1 MNNMPKWSK
10 TIKNMAFLAMFP
22 IFLVKTLDK
31 IDTKWGTGDH
41 PMPHFAAIW
50 TQIPLDK
57 ILRGSK
63 WVARLHKAH
72 HIMHTCV
79 YYAFYGVSFSG
90 DFVALGSMPCALH
103 SWRSLC
109 ISRMHAAS
117 SMFLLSILSMRDRI
131 SLLPP
136 ASFMSMHALVT
147 EQ

>member
-1 MNNMPKWSK
+1 
-10 TIKNMAFLAMFP
+10 
-22 IFLVKTLDK
+22 
-31 IDTKWGTGDH
+31 
-41 PMPHFAAIW
+41 MPHFAAIW

-63 WVARLHKAH
+63 WVALLHKTH
-72 HIMHTCV
+72 HIMHMCV

-109 ISRMHAAS
+109 ISSMHAAM
-117 SMFLLSILSMRDRI
+117 SMFLLSILSMRDRV